1 MLNRYQRHILFKIIA
16 LLSIVRWYNILF
28 ITTGLYLTSYILL
41 GDYNGFK
48 ELLFDIHLHLLVLSI
63 ACISMGG
70 YIINAYYD
78 YEKDLINKP
87 NEALVHRVISKEFR
101 LRTAIF
107 LTLSGILI
115 GTLSSIWIGGFAF
128 TLAFMLWFY
137 SHKLRKKK
145 YLGEISAAFLTVSP
159 FFALVLFFQHITPIS
174 VLYMGYLFA
183 LSFTREITKKLTTI
197 KGDAVYGDQSLP
209 IVIGVRY
216 TRAIILG
223 MILLTIL
230 PIVFLFPLYR
240 TDSIAVYYFASV
252 CVFLGINLLGVLFSK
267 KESTYA
273 LINNIFKLLIASAVL
288 AILVLRY

>member
-1 MLNRYQRHILFKIIA
+1 MFNRQQKHILLKLIA
-16 LLSIVRWYNILF
+16 LLGIVRWYNILF
-28 ITTGLYLTSYILL
+28 ITIGLYLTSFTLL
-41 GDYNGFK
+41 GNYVSIKAF
-48 ELLFDIHLHLLVLSI
+48 LLDFNLHFLVISI
-63 ACISMGG
+63 ACVSMGG

-87 NEALVHRVISKEFR
+87 TETIVHRVISKEFR
-101 LRTAIF
+101 LRTALF
-107 LTLSGILI
+107 LTLIGMLI
-115 GTLSSIWIGGFAF
+115 ALLCGFIIFGFTA

-145 YLGEISAAFLTVSP
+145 YLSEISAAFLTVSP
-159 FFALVLFFQHITPIS
+159 FFGLVLYFQHITIIS
-174 VLYMGYLFA
+174 ILYMGYLFA

-216 TRAIILG
+216 TRAIIFS
-223 MILLTIL
+223 MIVFTIL

-252 CVFLGINLLGVLFSK
+252 CALLGINLLGVVFSK
-267 KESTYA
+267 KESTYV

-288 AILVLRY
+288 AILLMKY